1 MARFI
6 FGEENHC
13 PSKNAMN
20 WVTAEK
26 GMVDRIASSWLIKNF
41 VDRDA
46 HFEFVSAEKVRNA
59 AEDLHATPF
68 DIDGVELT
76 HYKERGNEYITFDA
90 ILRKYQIKDQAL
102 HELAKIVRGADARL
116 SGVTDSAPEAR
127 GLEAA
132 AIGYRIMASEN
143 DHENMLL
150 QFPLYDALY
159 RYCQWLL
166 EEGREVEHSV
176 H

>member
-1 MARFI
+1 
-6 FGEENHC
+6 
-13 PSKNAMN
+13 MN

-41 VDRDA
+41 VDKDA
-46 HFEFVSAEKVRNA
+46 QFIFVSQDKVRKT
-59 AEDLHATPF
+59 AEDLSATPF
-68 DIDGVELT
+68 DTDNVELT
-76 HYKERGNEYITFDA
+76 HFQERGNEYVTFDA
-90 ILRKYQIKDQAL
+90 ILRKYNIRDQAL

-116 SGVTDSAPEAR
+116 SGITDSAPEAR

-132 AIGYRIMASEN
+132 AIGYRIMASED

-159 RYCQWLL
+159 KYCQWLV
-166 EEGREVEHSV
+166 EEGREVEHSI